1 MKREIRIFYTA
12 VMFFTRI
19 PCPSFTDHDP
29 EYLNRSSKYFTLVGM
44 LIGALCGL
52 SFWLAVQVF
61 SPTISLLLS
70 FLISFL
76 ITGAFH
82 EDGLADVCDGFGGGW
97 TKLKILDIMKDSRV
111 GTFGLVG
118 LGLNLVIKFATLNE
132 MPLDLMIAVLISGH
146 AISRL
151 TAVSLIYT
159 DEYAREDLLSKSK
172 PLATKMSHPDYLIA
186 VVFGLAPLLLMRTY
200 WIFLAIIPL
209 ILVKLYFSKYFNK
222 WIGGYTGDCLGA
234 VQQVAEVVFYLSVL
248 LIFKYLVC

>member
-1 MKREIRIFYTA
+1 EIRIFFTA

-19 PCPSFTDHDP
+19 PCPTFTDHNP
-29 EYLNRSSKYFTLVGM
+29 EYLNRSSKYFTLIGI

-61 SPTISLLLS
+61 SPTISILLS
-70 FLISFL
+70 FVVSMLL
-76 ITGAFH
+76 TGAFH

-118 LGLNLVIKFATLNE
+118 LGLTLALKFVALGEISIN
-132 MPLDLMIAVLISGH
+132 MMVAVLISGH

-151 TAVSLIYT
+151 TSVSLIYT
-159 DEYAREDLLSKSK
+159 DEYAREDLLSKAK
-172 PLATKMSHPDYLIA
+172 PLATKMSNLDYFIA
-186 VVFGLAPLLLMRTY
+186 VLFGLLPLLLLRNF
-200 WIFLAIIPL
+200 WVFLTIIPL
-209 ILVKLYFSKYFNK
+209 VLVKLYFSKYFKK

-234 VQQVAEVVFYLSVL
+234 VQQIAEVVYYLSL
-248 LIFKYLVC
+248 ILIFKYLS

>member
-29 EYLNRSSKYFTLVGM
+29 EYLNRSSKYFPLVGM
-44 LIGALCGL
+44 LLGALCGL
-52 SFWLAVQVF
+52 SFWLAAQVF
-61 SPTISLLLS
+61 STSIALLLS
-70 FLISFL
+70 FATSLL
-76 ITGAFH
+76 LTGAFH

-97 TKLKILDIMKDSRV
+97 TKTRILDIMKDSRV

-118 LGLNLVIKFATLNE
+118 LGLTMAIKYMALIET
-132 MPLDLMIAVLISGH
+132 PVYLMIAVFISGH

-159 DEYAREDLLSKSK
+159 DTYAREDLSSKSK
-172 PLATKMSHPDYLIA
+172 PLATKMRPVDFLVAVIA
-186 VVFGLAPLLLMRTY
+186 GLAPLLLMRTW
-200 WIFLAIIPL
+200 WIFLVIVPL
-209 ILVKLYFSKYFNK
+209 ILTKSYFSHYFNK

-234 VQQVAEVVFYLSVL
+234 VQQIAEVIYYLSVL
-248 LIFKYLVC
+248 LIFKYLV